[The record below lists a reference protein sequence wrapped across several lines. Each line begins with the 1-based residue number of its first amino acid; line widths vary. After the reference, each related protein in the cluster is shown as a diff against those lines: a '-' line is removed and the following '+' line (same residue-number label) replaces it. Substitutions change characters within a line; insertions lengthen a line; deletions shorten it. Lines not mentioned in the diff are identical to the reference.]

1 MSDFTLGILIGVG
14 SMVLLQMVSA
24 ICVCQLLKRGQW

>member
-14 SMVLLQMVSA
+14 SMVLLQVVSA
-24 ICVCQLLKRGQW
+24 FCVCQLLKRGQW